1 MHINICI
8 WISIGLGETHVNN
21 MQFGEQEQN
30 LSIFKMLMF
39 KTRLQVCNKRDTFI
53 RCVHNYNDNLSLIKP
68 DVKHERAGRKLQEA
82 ENKHEEKDLK
92 GHEEWT
98 MLKMRWLNLTYTE

>member
-1 MHINICI
+1 M
-8 WISIGLGETHVNN
+8 SIGLGETHVNN

-39 KTRLQVCNKRDTFI
+39 KTRPQVSNKRGAFV
-53 RCVHNYNDNLSLIKP
+53 RRVHKYNDNLSLIKP

-82 ENKHEEKDLK
+82 ENNMK
-92 GHEEWT
+92 
-98 MLKMRWLNLTYTE
+98 RQI